1 MKKCPYCGAQMNDD
15 SLFCAECGKPFPQS
29 NVCPH
34 CGASMNEGDTFCQN
48 CGKKLNELPSN
59 VTDSTLRKCHFC
71 GAEIN
76 DGDAFCQSCG
86 QVLRPSFPDLIE
98 HKANFNSGLNSI
110 GGKIIITPTQ
120 LIFRA
125 HAINFGN
132 LNDRIYEIKDITG
145 YKKGVLTFLYISF
158 SNGKDI
164 KLTVWNKDEIIN
176 QLEERRRAL
185 ICNSEIVNP
194 TQCNVCPHCGASMND
209 GDAFCGNCGRNLIDG
224 SYANNSI
231 INEQIQ
237 EDEEEP
243 RRNWIPYVLGAIA
256 IIAICGGG
264 WWYYNSSKAPQ
275 SNNEAAVAEAVDADS
290 VDADSVAA
298 EAVEEDFAADTLA
311 SDIPPM
317 EQALNAYEPILDK
330 YIAKG
335 ESNNHYEEYY
345 FLHDVTG
352 DGIPEL
358 WLHVDGGESYNLLTF
373 TYKDGQPKQIST
385 IDVGHPSHHSFY
397 SGSNYIL
404 IVYASMGASSWHK
417 CEYNNGKIQDKEIF
431 SETLSE
437 EDENAEY
444 KEPSETAISPI
455 EITNKQEL
463 HNIVY

>member
-1 MKKCPYCGAQMNDD
+1 MILFSLDFYGLINIGYNVRNMKKCPSCGAQMNDD
-15 SLFCAECGKPFPQS
+15 SLFCTECGKQIPQG
-29 NVCPH
+29 VICPH
-34 CGASMNEGDTFCQN
+34 CGASLNEGD
-48 CGKKLNELPSN
+48 
-59 VTDSTLRKCHFC
+59 V
-71 GAEIN
+71 
-76 DGDAFCQSCG
+76 FCQSCG
-86 QVLRPSFPDLIE
+86 KRV
-98 HKANFNSGLNSI
+98 
-110 GGKIIITPTQ
+110 
-120 LIFRA
+120 
-125 HAINFGN
+125 
-132 LNDRIYEIKDITG
+132 
-145 YKKGVLTFLYISF
+145 
-158 SNGKDI
+158 
-164 KLTVWNKDEIIN
+164 DEIPST
-176 QLEERRRAL
+176 EM
-185 ICNSEIVNP
+185 P
-194 TQCNVCPHCGASMND
+194 DTPHKKCPYCGALVND
-209 GDAFCGNCGRNLIDG
+209 GDVFCENCGRNLSDG
-224 SYANNSI
+224 SYADTSITGEEIAENSVNPI
-231 INEQIQ
+231 KKF
-237 EDEEEP
+237 
-243 RRNWIPYVLGAIA
+243 IPYLIGAIA

-264 WWYYNSSKAPQ
+264 WWYFNSSKAPQ
-275 SNNEAAVAEAVDADS
+275 SNNEAAVAEAVEADS

-373 TYKDGQPKQIST
+373 TYKDGQTKQIST

-397 SGSNYIL
+397 SGNNYIL

>member
-1 MKKCPYCGAQMNDD
+1 MKTWKLVSGIFTMLFSIFATFSGIVFGIDNAINKRADGGDSNVLVINMFFFMAGLVSICVRKSKIAGNIAIIILYGITALIGFSSGGSQGQWTVVAAWSTICAAIAAISLYKNIKKSKQPKNTSSSQANIATTTKQCPYCHADVPIGSA
-15 SLFCAECGKPFPQS
+15 FCGSCGKELPKENICPQ
-29 NVCPH
+29 
-34 CGASMNEGDTFCQN
+34 CGASVDTKAQFCPN
-48 CGKKLNELPSN
+48 CGKNLSEPIAADN
-59 VTDSTLRKCHFC
+59 V
-71 GAEIN
+71 E
-76 DGDAFCQSCG
+76 QSVEYG
-86 QVLRPSFPDLIE
+86 
-98 HKANFNSGLNSI
+98 
-110 GGKIIITPTQ
+110 
-120 LIFRA
+120 
-125 HAINFGN
+125 
-132 LNDRIYEIKDITG
+132 
-145 YKKGVLTFLYISF
+145 
-158 SNGKDI
+158 
-164 KLTVWNKDEIIN
+164 
-176 QLEERRRAL
+176 
-185 ICNSEIVNP
+185 
-194 TQCNVCPHCGASMND
+194 
-209 GDAFCGNCGRNLIDG
+209 
-224 SYANNSI
+224 
-231 INEQIQ
+231 
-237 EDEEEP
+237 EEEESP
-243 RRNWIPYVLGAIA
+243 IKKYLPYILGAIA
-256 IIAICGGG
+256 LIAICGGG
-264 WWYYNSSKAPQ
+264 WWYFNSSKAPQ
-275 SNNEAAVAEAVDADS
+275 SNNEAAVAEAVE
-290 VDADSVAA
+290 ADSVAA
-298 EAVEEDFAADTLA
+298 EAVEEEFAADTLA

-373 TYKDGQPKQIST
+373 TYKDGQTKQISK